1 MGKPAARATI
11 DQCAHTGQIQSGS
24 PNVLIGGFPAAR
36 KGDPVGCSQ
45 HGSGIIVGG
54 SASVLV
60 NGLPLARLGDKTQC
74 NTSGAPAVAPNIYWG
89 GSLAEKAGDDGM
101 LHGEKFDLRVLGAYD
116 NSEDKTGDGN
126 YDSASAGFSLLDL
139 TVGNMK
145 SDDLFK
151 FENRN
156 KLAVANINSS
166 LYGGDSGIFGV
177 NGSGTATAVQYGG
190 TAGLGSQG
198 SLYGGVS
205 GDVSIATVESKAIGE
220 LYYGN
225 KGRYGFSVEGG
236 SEAALLKPE
245 ATANIDIYGVIVA
258 EAKFGAPI
266 GGVGVSAGLTA
277 YGNSDDYSLT
287 LKATGELALVL
298 GFKGDVSMKIT
309 LMKIFDPIKNNDDKG
324 QEVVSSGG
332 DGVIIS
338 GCVNVVVGG

>member
-156 KLAVANINSS
+156 KLAVANLNSS

-198 SLYGGVS
+198 ALYGGVS

-245 ATANIDIYGVIVA
+245 AIVNIDIYSFIVA

-266 GGVGVSAGLTA
+266 GGAGVSAGLTA
-277 YGNSDDYSLT
+277 YIDETDYSGN
-287 LKATGELALVL
+287 LKIAGELAIIL
-298 GFKGDVSMKIT
+298 GLKGDVNVKISA
-309 LMKIFDPIKNNDDKG
+309 KPILKLLYGDDGEIKP
-324 QEVVSSGG
+324 SDG
-332 DGVIIS
+332 DGVILT
-338 GCVNVVVGG
+338 GCVIVLIGD